1 MIRRPT
7 GSTLTDTRFPYTTRV
22 RSVPRVRARTGAA
35 RPVPRRRFGCA
46 HEDCAPI
53 EGRAARCSPSIRQ
66 ACLALLVL
74 SPPIPIRQAAEEQ
87 SHFRLFVPFSLTA
100 NDPIAPSGGRLPL
113 FGTILVCTQLLK
125 TLTSSEIFPLG

>member
-53 EGRAARCSPSIRQ
+53 EGREARCSPSIRQ

-74 SPPIPIRQAAEEQ
+74 SAHIPIRQAAEEQ
-87 SHFRLFVPFSLTA
+87 SHFRSEEHTSELQSLMRISYA
-100 NDPIAPSGGRLPL
+100 V
-113 FGTILVCTQLLK
+113 FCLK
-125 TLTSSEIFPLG
+125 KKKKHI